1 MSPAYPTKNSTWQ
14 RLIDAWPIIVVV
26 ITFFGTLWYQ
36 ENLLEYRMT
45 NTEKDVA
52 ALREDFKKN
61 LETMTNAIKELQL
74 DVRTL
79 VTIAKE
85 KQHLNPWEK

>member
-1 MSPAYPTKNSTWQ
+1 MSPTYAKSNFIQ
-14 RLIDAWPIIVVV
+14 RLVDGWPVLVAV
-26 ITFFGTLWYQ
+26 IGFCATIWFQT
-36 ENLLEYRMT
+36 NMLEYRMN
-45 NTEKDVA
+45 NTERDVA

-85 KQHLNPWEK
+85 KHNESVWEK